1 MEKYKKRAFTMIEL
15 IFVII
20 AVGIIGS
27 LAWQAQ
33 TKKEFNNNV
42 NTFLSGVSN
51 ILNNG
56 VMDINNGYINSTGGD
71 CSSNSSYKDL
81 TAARVVECLDWN
93 TTHPYGGIKNT
104 VGQDSYIHKLLKNY
118 TTNAEG
124 CRLYLKQ
131 NGTTEDEFLVFIDC
145 SRLNYSQD
153 PTKYKKYIE
162 ERLNSFVI
170 NTFSTIV
177 KNTYPLATNVNNT
190 SGGTATDG
198 MIKFLLKK

>member
-1 MEKYKKRAFTMIEL
+1 MTKHRKAFTMIEL

-20 AVGIIGS
+20 AVSILGMF
-27 LAWQAQ
+27 AYQAQ
-33 TKKEFNNNV
+33 TKKEFNNSV
-42 NTFLSGVSN
+42 NTFLSGVSS

-71 CSSNSSYKDL
+71 CSSNSSYKNL
-81 TAARVVECLDWN
+81 TAARVVDCLDWN
-93 TTHPYGGIKNT
+93 ATYPYGGIKNT
-104 VGQDSYIHKLLKNY
+104 IGQDSYFHKLLKTY

-145 SRLNYSQD
+145 SRINYSQD
-153 PTKYKKYIE
+153 VPKYKKYIE
-162 ERLNSFVI
+162 ERINSFVI

-177 KNTYPLATNVNNT
+177 KSNYPLATSIDNIT
-190 SGGTATDG
+190 GGTANDG